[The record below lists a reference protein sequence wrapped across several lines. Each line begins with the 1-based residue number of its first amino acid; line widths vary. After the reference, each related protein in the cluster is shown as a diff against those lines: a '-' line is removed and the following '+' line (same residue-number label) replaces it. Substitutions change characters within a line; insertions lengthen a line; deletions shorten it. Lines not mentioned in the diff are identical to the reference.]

1 MRIFLCGDVM
11 TGRGIDQ
18 VLPHPCDPRLHE
30 SHMELA
36 TGYVRLAEQANGPI
50 PTPVDFPYIWGAALH
65 ELKHTRPDARI
76 INLENAALR
85 AATTMSPKASTKQQ
99 ATSSRTLAAWPL
111 RGLTAACSATITFLI
126 GGVPESARHPETLE
140 RLRIKTAGAGRNA
153 AQASAPA
160 ILEVTDAGR
169 VLVFSFASAASGTP
183 RDWAATH
190 DAAGVN
196 LLLAA
201 LSEATVAA
209 ITDQVTAVRRA
220 NDAVVIS
227 LHWGPN
233 WSYDFPEKQR
243 WFAHQLID
251 RADVSIVHGH
261 SSHHAKA
268 IEVYK
273 NWLILYGCGDFL
285 NDYEGIKGYG
295 EFRGDL
301 ALMYIADL
309 GPRSLDLVP
318 HELVPLQIRRLQ
330 LIRAA
335 SEDVNWLHQT
345 LDRESR
351 QFGTRVRIAT
361 EGRLA
366 LSWPAVRM

>member
-1 MRIFLCGDVM
+1 M
-11 TGRGIDQ
+11 
-18 VLPHPCDPRLHE
+18 
-30 SHMELA
+30 
-36 TGYVRLAEQANGPI
+36 N
-50 PTPVDFPYIWGAALH
+50 
-65 ELKHTRPDARI
+65 
-76 INLENAALR
+76 
-85 AATTMSPKASTKQQ
+85 
-99 ATSSRTLAAWPL
+99 
-111 RGLTAACSATITFLI
+111 
-126 GGVPESARHPETLE
+126 
-140 RLRIKTAGAGRNA
+140 
-153 AQASAPA
+153 
-160 ILEVTDAGR
+160 
-169 VLVFSFASAASGTP
+169 
-183 RDWAATH
+183 
-190 DAAGVN
+190 
-196 LLLAA
+196 LLAA

-233 WSYDFPEKQR
+233 WSYDIPEKQR

-309 GPRSLDLVP
+309 GPRSLDLVAL
-318 HELVPLQIRRLQ
+318 ELVPLQIRRFQ

-335 SEDVNWLHQT
+335 SEAVNWLHQT

-351 QFGTRVRIAT
+351 QFGTRVTIAT
-361 EGRLA
+361 EGRLG
-366 LSWPAVRM
+366 LSWPAVNVNWR